1 MKQYWKAG
9 QIVERP
15 KSLVFNGITYIP
27 PTDEILIE
35 AGYEIKEQEITLEDI
50 LLDKID
56 RIEKYNV
63 SENVDMFYIND
74 VPMWLNRDLRN
85 SLMARFNAEKSKG
98 IEITN
103 IWYNGLNFVLPVD
116 MAISMLLDLE
126 IYASK
131 CFDNTQRHLYNVTQL
146 QTIEDINNYDY
157 TVDYPEKLKLT
168 I

>member
-1 MKQYWKAG
+1 M
-9 QIVERP
+9 
-15 KSLVFNGITYIP
+15 S
-27 PTDEILIE
+27 
-35 AGYEIKEQEITLEDI
+35 
-50 LLDKID
+50 
-56 RIEKYNV
+56 
-63 SENVDMFYIND
+63 
-74 VPMWLNRDLRN
+74 
-85 SLMARFNAEKSKG
+85 RFNAEKSKG

-103 IWYNGLNFVLPVD
+103 IWYNGINFVLSVD

-157 TVDYPEKLKLT
+157 TLDYPEKLKLT